1 MKANVL
7 GSARCLPARTVFA
20 QGFVLKALVYVTRDT
35 NTTLYMCFERTLHT
49 QQLRVDFAL
58 CLHMYIP
65 TYPLYFYKFLQVYN
79 LHLCLGVYVRVST
92 SQRCPNK
99 QASVPDTTRG
109 GEIEA

>member
-65 TYPLYFYKFLQVYN
+65 TYPLSIFTNFYKFTICICV
-79 LHLCLGVYVRVST
+79 LG
-92 SQRCPNK
+92 CMC
-99 QASVPDTTRG
+99 AC
-109 GEIEA
+109 